1 MKPLETIKPIDLSPV
16 QQVEQSTPFQGE
28 PKVIAQKDVPET
40 IHTDAEKADRDRPS
54 EKEMVK
60 RMVDRL
66 NHMNRVL
73 DRKIQF
79 EVADETEDVIVRIVD
94 RETGHTIRQIPPPEL
109 VKLSTRMEEIYEIIF
124 NLKL

>member
-1 MKPLETIKPIDLSPV
+1 MI
-16 QQVEQSTPFQGE
+16 EQRGGP
-28 PKVIAQKDVPET
+28 QKMLT
-40 IHTDAEKADRDRPS
+40 GAGKAEEGRQSD
-54 EKEMVK
+54 KESVK

-79 EVADETEDVIVRIVD
+79 EVAEETEDVIVKIVD

-109 VKLSTRMEEIYEIIF
+109 VKLATRMEQIHEIIF